1 LLAALAALVWANL
14 PGDSYNDFWNTHVVI
29 DLDRVELDLSLIHWV
44 NDGLMAIFFFVV
56 GLEIKRE
63 LVKGELADPQKAAL
77 PVAAAIGGMVVP
89 ALVYTAFNARGE
101 GADGWGIPMATDIAF
116 AVGVLSLLGPRVPL
130 ALKVFLLAL
139 AIADDIGAIVVIA
152 VFYTED
158 IDPTWLAVAAA
169 TFAGVAAMGRF
180 GVRAVYIYVAVGVF
194 AWLAVYESG
203 VHATIAGVVLGL
215 LTPVYAYYED
225 EHVQARVL
233 ALAEDLRQADTREG
247 NEIEESTLRGL
258 EELSRGSQ
266 PVSDRLE
273 HALHPWTSYLI
284 IPVFALANAG
294 VELGG
299 GAIADAVQSPI
310 AVGAALGLV
319 AGKPVGIA
327 LASLVAVRIG
337 FAALPEGVDWKM
349 LVATGMIAGIGFTV
363 SLFIAGLA
371 FDAADLVDEAKIGI
385 LGGSA
390 FIGLAG
396 VLALRWLSRDAQSG
410 VGAKREE
417 ASRL

>member
-1 LLAALAALVWANL
+1 
-14 PGDSYNDFWNTHVVI
+14 
-29 DLDRVELDLSLIHWV
+29 
-44 NDGLMAIFFFVV
+44 MAIFFFVV

-89 ALVYTAFNARGE
+89 ALIYTAFNARGE

-247 NEIEESTLRGL
+247 NEIEQSTLRGL

-371 FDAADLVDEAKIGI
+371 FDEADLVDEAKIGI

-390 FIGLAG
+390 LIGLAG
-396 VLALRWLSRDAQSG
+396 VLVLRWLSRDAQSG
-410 VGAKREE
+410 VGATREE
-417 ASRL
+417 ASRS